1 MIILKK
7 VQLSESEIFDYLSK
21 NCEIFIPPLE
31 SRLDVRKYSRKL
43 NKYATHFCA
52 YDKDSLVAF
61 SACYFNDE
69 EKEIGYISSFSVK
82 KDYQGQGISTDLL
95 NMILSYAREHSFER
109 IKLEV
114 RKENEE
120 VMKIY
125 SKKGFIETGR
135 NSRVITMELILL

>member
-1 MIILKK
+1 MILLRQK
-7 VQLSESEIFDYLSK
+7 QLSQSEIFDYLTE
-21 NCEIFIPPLE
+21 NCEIFVPRLE
-31 SRLDVRKYSRKL
+31 SRLDVREYSRKL

-52 YDKDSLVAF
+52 FDKDRLKAF

-69 EKEIGYISSFSVK
+69 KRKTGYISSFSVMK
-82 KDYQGQGISTDLL
+82 EYQGLGISSDLL
-95 NMILSYAREHSFER
+95 NMIISYARERSFER

-125 SKKGFIETGR
+125 SKKGFIETER
-135 NSRVITMELILL
+135 DSRVITMELRLS